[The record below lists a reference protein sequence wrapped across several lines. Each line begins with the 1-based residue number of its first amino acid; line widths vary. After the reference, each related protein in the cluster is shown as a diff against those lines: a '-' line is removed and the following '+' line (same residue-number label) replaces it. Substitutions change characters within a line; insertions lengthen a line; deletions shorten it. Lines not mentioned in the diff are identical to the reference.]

1 LPLPPFIFSILIKVT
16 RYAGKMKTRGVG
28 AAFDAGRDNVTRLS
42 F

>member
-1 LPLPPFIFSILIKVT
+1 LPFPQFIFSILIKAT

-28 AAFDAGRDNVTRLS
+28 AAFDAGRDNAARLS